1 MQDFSSYLDYLYN
14 WLLPHSLLYG
24 MTAEQFWYDEPSLF
38 FSYEKA
44 YILRLEQQQEYDNY
58 VLWLG
63 GQYQMAAISQSLA
76 TKKVKIYP
84 QKPLELKKDNQIAVA
99 DKMEMRKLR
108 AKQQVELF
116 KQRKA
121 EKG

>member
-1 MQDFSSYLDYLYN
+1 
-14 WLLPHSLLYG
+14 
-24 MTAEQFWYDEPSLF
+24 
-38 FSYEKA
+38 
-44 YILRLEQQQEYDNY
+44 
-58 VLWLG
+58 
-63 GQYQMAAISQSLA
+63 MAAISQSLA

-84 QKPLELKKDNQIAVA
+84 QKPLELKKDTQIAVA